1 MNSGSLERRR
11 IVIGAVPEP
20 SFITSEL
27 LNFFVDTRSAK
38 RVERD
43 GKVWYSNGE
52 TEVLRKG
59 DPALDEN
66 NRIPGDSKVLTEKDV
81 VYDLVDVVEEPR
93 IDAIVGGR
101 LQDEIMKKVAEI
113 AERVARE
120 QFPAIAERIVRE
132 EIEKLKKSFDE
143 TH

>member
-1 MNSGSLERRR
+1 MDEKIRKPGEPK
-11 IVIGAVPEP
+11 VP
-20 SFITSEL
+20 T
-27 LNFFVDTRSAK
+27 
-38 RVERD
+38 
-43 GKVWYSNGE
+43 G
-52 TEVLRKG
+52 
-59 DPALDEN
+59 
-66 NRIPGDSKVLTEKDV
+66 KDV

-132 EIEKLKKSFDE
+132 EIENLKKSVDE
-143 TH
+143 TP

>member
-1 MNSGSLERRR
+1 MFVGPMTDPN
-11 IVIGAVPEP
+11 
-20 SFITSEL
+20 FITSQL
-27 LNFFVDTRSAK
+27 LNFFVDTRLAK
-38 RVERD
+38 RVED
-43 GKVWYSNGE
+43 SGQVWYSIGE

-59 DPALDEN
+59 EPALDEN
-66 NRIPGDSKVLTEKDV
+66 IRRPGGPNVLTGKDV

-120 QFPAIAERIVRE
+120 QFPAIAERVIRE
-132 EIEKLKKSFDE
+132 EIENLKKSSDE
-143 TH
+143 TP